1 MKWIRTLLAIITLL
15 VAFVL
20 SVLAVRQ
27 PEVALNFVYWQTP
40 FAISVFWWLLIAF
53 VLGILLG
60 VINTAWVATKHRLA
74 NRRLQREL
82 AQQQAEIER
91 LQGAVAPIAGSA
103 AGSANP

>member
-1 MKWIRTLLAIITLL
+1 MKWIRTLVALITLL

-20 SVLAVRQ
+20 AVLAVRQ

-53 VLGILLG
+53 VLGVLLG

-82 AQQQAEIER
+82 AQQQAELER
-91 LQGAVAPIAGSA
+91 LQGAAGQAASA
-103 AGSANP
+103 ANS